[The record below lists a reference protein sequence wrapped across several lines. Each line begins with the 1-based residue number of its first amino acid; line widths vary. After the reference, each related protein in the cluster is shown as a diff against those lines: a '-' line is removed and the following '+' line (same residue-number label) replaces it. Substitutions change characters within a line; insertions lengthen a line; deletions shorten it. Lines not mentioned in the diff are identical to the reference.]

1 MEQVALV
8 VIDALIVGQFPCIE
22 VPDGIDHDVEL
33 FFVDLGM
40 LDRGDLLQEERAPFR
55 SLDPSE

>member
-33 FFVDLGM
+33 FFVDLEM
-40 LDRGDLLQEERAPFR
+40 LAESIYYVMGEYLSALQI
-55 SLDPSE
+55 L